1 MDVGGFRI
9 SRRNRRIYT
18 DRSAVDPRF
27 AGAHLISET
36 PELAEGAHLEVL
48 ADENLI
54 EVFINDGEHV
64 ISNAVYGLGNWLRLD
79 PGMEIELYALE

>member
-1 MDVGGFRI
+1 M
-9 SRRNRRIYT
+9 
-18 DRSAVDPRF
+18 
-27 AGAHLISET
+27 
-36 PELAEGAHLEVL
+36 

-79 PGMEIELYALE
+79 PGMEIELYGLE